1 MTDRRTLLVG
11 AGTFAVVAVLT
22 ALVVVGPSDF
32 FLPERSTQV
41 DEGPDVEGDE
51 VLKRGT
57 FEGTA
62 GHDVEGTVRL
72 LRDDDGLALRFEN
85 YSQTQG
91 PDVFVYVTP
100 SATPDTRAEIRA
112 GTKVLVDGGADGG
125 ESTKEGTF
133 TQRLPADV
141 EPGDVSGVGIWCERF
156 ATPFGYA
163 ELTAATA

>member
-1 MTDRRTLLVG
+1 MIDRHTLLVVG
-11 AGTFAVVAVLT
+11 VTLAMS
-22 ALVVVGPSDF
+22 ALIASIAIIGPSDF
-32 FLPERSTQV
+32 FLPEQSTHV
-41 DEGPDVEGDE
+41 DEASVGDGSE

-57 FEGTA
+57 FTSAA
-62 GHDVEGTVRL
+62 GHDVEGMVL
-72 LRDDDGLALRFEN
+72 LMHDDEGLYLRFEN

-100 SATPDTRAEIRA
+100 SSTPDTSKEITA

-133 TQRLPADV
+133 TLRLSEDV
-141 EPGDVSGVGIWCERF
+141 RPEDISGVGIWCERF

-163 ELTAATA
+163 ELANEA